1 MEKKPHWIGHR
12 TAERRQTE
20 SGYVYSD
27 PDNQSLAIM
36 IGVPG
41 FHGNTSIF
49 DGANLWEIDRYVEGL
64 EANADPAAEKF
75 REALNAVREL
85 YRSGDLVGEVGNS
98 KDWKSLRAHA
108 EIINAGM
115 RAQALSETPSPVGN
129 TANNGKVHTL
139 KRRTNALDAVIKM
152 AKTKATDPD
161 DYQSVWAALVQLA
174 QGKGR
179 PAPLTGY
186 AEAEGVLYQDGENA
200 CKSFTKQALRKR
212 MNPRAR

>member
-1 MEKKPHWIGHR
+1 MYR
-12 TAERRQTE
+12 
-20 SGYVYSD
+20 D
-27 PDNQSLAIM
+27 PDNQSLAIL
-36 IGVPG
+36 IGSD
-41 FHGNTSIF
+41 FHRGTQIF
-49 DGANLWEIDRYVEGL
+49 DGANLWELDRFVESL

-85 YRSGDLVGEVGNS
+85 YKNGDLVGEIGNS

-115 RAQALSETPSPVGN
+115 RAQTLLDAAPSVGS
-129 TANNGKVHTL
+129 TANNGKVHSL
-139 KRRTNALDAVIKM
+139 MRRTNALDAVIRM
-152 AKTKATDPD
+152 AKASAAEPD

-174 QGKGR
+174 QRKER

-186 AEAEGVLYQDGENA
+186 AEGEGVLYQDGENP
-200 CKSFTKQALRKR
+200 CKSFTKAALRKR